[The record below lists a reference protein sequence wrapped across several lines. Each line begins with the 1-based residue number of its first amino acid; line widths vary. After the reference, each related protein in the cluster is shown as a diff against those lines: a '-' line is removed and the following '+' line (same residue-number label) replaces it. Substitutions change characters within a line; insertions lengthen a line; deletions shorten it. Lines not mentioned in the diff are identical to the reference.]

1 MKTLFKIFVVIVL
14 VVGLTS
20 CGNNNEVVT
29 QNGEIIQVDQFG
41 IDKGDGTA
49 PNNSGTGEDPEA
61 DDE

>member
-41 IDKGDGTA
+41 IDKDDSSNV
-49 PNNSGTGEDPEA
+49 NNEGGSDNES
-61 DDE
+61 DEE